1 MFVRYKVKASIRE
14 RIVANFPDNVEA
26 LKYVVLREQRKEGL
40 TDNEASK
47 LRSELEENLH
57 ETIENGEIETVGK
70 MVFLRDEKGIYLT
83 PRNIKGWLKETLK
96 TLQVRGYR
104 EAVNHG
110 VFITPNK
117 IYLMRNGE
125 VIKEPDGEIVRPIQ
139 VLGIRG
145 PRSGVKVADVINA
158 PCEFEFELKIV
169 DTVAK
174 KVLKKEVMEKVF
186 VVGGEVGFLG
196 DRSLQEG
203 QADIGAIII
212 SEDE

>member
-1 MFVRYKVKASIRE
+1 VFVRYRVMVRVRRRLI
-14 RIVANFPDNVEA
+14 ANFPDNVDA
-26 LKYVVLREQRKEGL
+26 LKYVVLKEQKKEKL
-40 TDNEASK
+40 TDVEAERLK
-47 LRSELEENLH
+47 GELEENLS
-57 ETIENGEIETVGK
+57 ETLESGEIESVGK

-110 VFITPNK
+110 VFVTPER
-117 IYLMRNGE
+117 IYLKRNGE
-125 VIKEPDGEIVRPIQ
+125 IIKEPDGEVVRPIQ
-139 VLGIRG
+139 VVGMRG

-169 DTVAK
+169 NTIAK
-174 KVLKKEVMEKVF
+174 KILKKDVMEKVF

-203 QADIGAIII
+203 QADVEFELIK
-212 SEDE
+212 EE

>member
-1 MFVRYKVKASIRE
+1 MFVRYRVKASIRE
-14 RIVANFPDNVEA
+14 RIVANFPDNIEA
-26 LKYVVLREQRKEGL
+26 LKYVVLRERKKEGL
-40 TDNEASK
+40 TDKDASK
-47 LRSELEENLH
+47 LRDELEENLN
-57 ETIENGEIETVGK
+57 ETLENGETETVGK

-110 VFITPNK
+110 VFVSPSK
-117 IYLMRNGE
+117 IYLMRKGE

-139 VLGIRG
+139 VIGIKG
-145 PRSGVKVADVINA
+145 PRSGVKVADVINT
-158 PCEFEFELKIV
+158 PCEFEFELRIV

-174 KVLKKEVMEKVF
+174 KILKKDIMEKVF
-186 VVGGEVGFLG
+186 MVGGEVGFLG

-203 QADIGAIII
+203 QADIEAKII
-212 SEDE
+212 SGGE